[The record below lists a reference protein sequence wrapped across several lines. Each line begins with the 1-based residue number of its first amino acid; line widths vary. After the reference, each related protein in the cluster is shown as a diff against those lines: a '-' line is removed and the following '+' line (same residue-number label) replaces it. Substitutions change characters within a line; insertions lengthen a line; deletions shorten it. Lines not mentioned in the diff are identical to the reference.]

1 MDASTKL
8 LWIFQQTIVDVFGHI
23 GIVGVTF
30 VTLYIQ
36 RKLVGSA
43 HAQIRLL
50 HWEENPVL
58 QTKPNRYNTLHV

>member
-1 MDASTKL
+1 MLFSMLKL
-8 LWIFQQTIVDVFGHI
+8 MVFGHN

-58 QTKPNRYNTLHV
+58 ETKPNRYNTLHV